1 MFMIGRVRFSSAIY
15 WGILNFTLLRHSV
28 NINLSCN
35 YCIHL
40 TQMILIWKRH
50 IINKLNFKTHMN
62 CIYRY
67 FTRKSL
73 DKFEFGPDKVQVR
86 SSSSEKIRPSELF
99 HTGSYRPAASI
110 DPHLIIFYI
119 ELCLLNLK
127 KENF

>member
-1 MFMIGRVRFSSAIY
+1 
-15 WGILNFTLLRHSV
+15 
-28 NINLSCN
+28 
-35 YCIHL
+35 
-40 TQMILIWKRH
+40 
-50 IINKLNFKTHMN
+50 MN

-127 KENF
+127 KEKFLIYALLTCVCVCVYIYTDFIWIWSKSDDFWQSFLPFLLLYFWKGLYNKLKLHV